1 MLGIPD
7 PSAEMMRPVRFHEN
21 LLVIDWGLS
30 LEHPV
35 MIRYGINNIL
45 QLMDH
50 KVNPQSVNSERKLW
64 CKLNVCGEFP

>member
-7 PSAEMMRPVRFHEN
+7 PSAEMLRPVRFHEN

-50 KVNPQSVNSERKLW
+50 KVNPQLVNSERKLW